1 MRKAE
6 IVQRIAQE
14 LECTTAKAEAAVEAI
29 LTTMKASLRRGE
41 SVILRRFGTW
51 QVHDKQARVVFQTWI

>member
-6 IVQRIAQE
+6 IVQHIAQE

-29 LTTMKASLRRGE
+29 LTT
-41 SVILRRFGTW
+41 I
-51 QVHDKQARVVFQTWI
+51 